1 MEHRHSCAEEC
12 DFPSECRW
20 AARLSPGTKAAKT
33 GIVSP
38 VVEESEEGIVDA
50 ELYDAMDDALDTE
63 MEKEPPSPS
72 SPVSPTFSIGDK
84 SPNTPASP
92 TSPRESGSLLEK
104 LILST
109 ERRKSRDLTPAVVE
123 AKAERGA
130 GVGLAFPVLDFQS
143 FKAGMDRAHGWL
155 PRGPK
160 GAASAP
166 TGGED
171 PELMDVDSWVPLR
184 RMGGRVAREPAVGVI
199 GDGRKEGGVME
210 VEVEVTVVEVE
221 VVEAGGRFIDVMPVG
236 APPLRS
242 PRRGACDWGMG
253 GLGTAMAF
261 ADAGLDFELVG

>member
-1 MEHRHSCAEEC
+1 M
-12 DFPSECRW
+12 
-20 AARLSPGTKAAKT
+20 
-33 GIVSP
+33 
-38 VVEESEEGIVDA
+38 DA
-50 ELYDAMDDALDTE
+50 ELDDAMDDALEMD

-72 SPVSPTFSIGDK
+72 SPVSPTFSLRDK
-84 SPNTPASP
+84 SPTTPASP

-109 ERRKSRDLTPAVVE
+109 ERRKSRDLTPEVAE

-143 FKAGMDRAHGWL
+143 FKAGMDRTHGAL
-155 PRGPK
+155 PWGTTEV
-160 GAASAP
+160 ASAH

-171 PELMDVDSWVPLR
+171 TELMDIDSLVPLR
-184 RMGGRVAREPAVGVI
+184 RMGGGVTSEPTVGVI

-210 VEVEVTVVEVE
+210 VEKREVEVTVVEVE
-221 VVEAGGRFIDVMPVG
+221 VVEAGGRFIDVVSVG
-236 APPLRS
+236 APLRS
-242 PRRGACDWGMG
+242 PRRGAWDWGMG